1 VVAVAVMLGAVMG
14 SLNGLLIVWGGI
26 PSIIVTLGTMAI
38 YRGLL
43 VELSGAKTVTT
54 ASLPDWIVD
63 LPHVIVFRV
72 LGIDLRVMVA
82 LALLLVVIAHFA
94 VTSLNAGRRFYA
106 VGSNPDA
113 AALIGLPI
121 KRIIFSA
128 FLLSGALSGLAGFMT
143 LSRFGDITVEA
154 GLGLEL
160 QVVAAVVVGGVN
172 IFGGSGTVIGA
183 MLGAILIGTLEQSLF
198 RLQISQFWLD
208 ALLGLL
214 ILLAVTSDSIILRR
228 LRAVWAR

>member
-1 VVAVAVMLGAVMG
+1 MLGAVMG

-94 VTSLNAGRRFYA
+94 VTSDRK
-106 VGSNPDA
+106 S
-113 AALIGLPI
+113 
-121 KRIIFSA
+121 
-128 FLLSGALSGLAGFMT
+128 
-143 LSRFGDITVEA
+143 
-154 GLGLEL
+154 
-160 QVVAAVVVGGVN
+160 VV
-172 IFGGSGTVIGA
+172 
-183 MLGAILIGTLEQSLF
+183 
-198 RLQISQFWLD
+198 
-208 ALLGLL
+208 
-214 ILLAVTSDSIILRR
+214 
-228 LRAVWAR
+228 